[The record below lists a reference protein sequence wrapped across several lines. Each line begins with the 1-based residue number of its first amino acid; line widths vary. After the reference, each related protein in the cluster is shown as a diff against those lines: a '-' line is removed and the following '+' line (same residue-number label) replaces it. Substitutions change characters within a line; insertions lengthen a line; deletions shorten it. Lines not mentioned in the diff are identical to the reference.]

1 MKIFLN
7 IKSLLFF
14 LFFVSGFCGLLY
26 QIIWTRIAFTSF
38 GVISPI
44 LSVVIS
50 VFMLGLSLGSW
61 VGGKWIHYLKKKTN
75 FSAIIFYGLAEIVIG
90 LGAFAVPNLFTI
102 GGTLLLPIGE
112 INSSQYLFL
121 SALILGLSIFPF
133 CFAMGVTYPFMMA
146 FVQESKWEEHTSFS
160 YLYLANVIGATFGT
174 IITAVF
180 LVEKLGFS
188 NTLTFGAFGNFSLA
202 LICLI
207 KGFYDRPSPEVE
219 QSTLPQKIPIVENW
233 LLKKKSRIYLVLF
246 TTGFTSIAMEVA
258 WIRGFTPVLK
268 TTIYAFA
275 AILAMYLFSTLL
287 GSQWYRRDLNK
298 QQTIPTLKLIGTCFL
313 FAFFPIFLSDPRA
326 HPTVTMLLASILPL
340 CIALGY
346 LTPKLIDQVSQGNP
360 NEAGRAYA
368 INIFGGILGP
378 LLAGYFLIPRFGV
391 KLTLVLLAIPYGVLF
406 LYSTNSNEVA
416 KPFKWAIGI
425 TGTFATI
432 VSVFFITTLGFPA
445 GMGKGS
451 LVLRDSTATVV
462 AFGEGMKK
470 RLRVNGIGI
479 TKLTPITKMMAH
491 LPLSIRKKKPESALI
506 IALGM
511 GTTLRS
517 AASWGIDVTCVE
529 LVPSVVKA
537 FPYFF
542 GDASSILNQSN
553 VKVIIDDGRRF
564 LNRTQNKYDVII
576 IDPPPPI
583 EAAST
588 SLLYS
593 REFYKIIAEHLKK
606 DGIFQQWFPYGENKI
621 LEAVVRS
628 LVEVFPYIRVYKSF
642 EGWGFHFLAS
652 MEPFQTPS
660 SKDAVYRLPA
670 RAKDDLIEWVD
681 EAKLPIPSVPSKCLT
696 SRVADSVSCIHFFA
710 SVWGYPWRI
719 ERYFNKSFEK
729 EISVKLILNQKDE
742 SIFISDDQP
751 YNEYYLLRRYKD
763 KQSGSLKMVR

>member
-1 MKIFLN
+1 MQIFLN
-7 IKSLLFF
+7 VKSLLFF

-26 QIIWTRIAFTSF
+26 QIIWTRIAFASF

-61 VGGKWIHYLKKKTN
+61 AGGKWIPYLKKKTS
-75 FSAIIFYGLAEIVIG
+75 FSAITFYGFAEIIIG
-90 LGAFAVPNLFTI
+90 LGAFAVPNLFII
-102 GGTLLLPIGE
+102 GETLLLPLGE

-133 CFAMGVTYPFMMA
+133 CFAMGATYPFMMA
-146 FVQESKWEEHTSFS
+146 FVQESKWEERTSFS
-160 YLYLANVIGATFGT
+160 YLYLANGIGATFGT

-180 LVEKLGFS
+180 LIEKLGFS

-219 QSTLPQKIPIVENW
+219 QPILPSKISIMENW
-233 LLKKKSRIYLVLF
+233 LLSKKSRTYLVLF
-246 TTGFTSIAMEVA
+246 ITGLTSLAMEVT
-258 WIRGFTPVLK
+258 WIRGFTPVVK

-275 AILAMYLFSTLL
+275 AILAAYLFATLL
-287 GSQWYRRDLNK
+287 GSQWYRMNLNK
-298 QQTIPTLKLIGTCFL
+298 QKTIPTLKLVGICFL
-313 FAFFPIFLSDPRA
+313 FAFFPIFVSAPDI
-326 HPTVTMLLASILPL
+326 HPTVPMLLGSILPF

-360 NEAGRAYA
+360 KEAGRAYA
-368 INIFGGILGP
+368 INILGGILGP
-378 LLAGYFLIPRFGV
+378 LFASYFLIPGFGV
-391 KLTLVLLAIPYGVLF
+391 KLTLVLLAMPYGILF
-406 LYSTNSNEVA
+406 LYSANSNEVS

-425 TGTFATI
+425 AGTFATI
-432 VSVFFITTLGFPA
+432 VSFFFITTLEFPT

-462 AFGEGMKK
+462 ALGKGMRK
-470 RLRVNGIGI
+470 RLFVNGIGI

-491 LPLSIRKKKPESALI
+491 LPLSIRKKKPKSALI

-517 AASWGIDVTCVE
+517 AASWGIDVKCVE

-553 VKVIIDDGRRF
+553 VEVIIDDGRRF

-583 EAAST
+583 EAAGS

-593 REFYKIIAEHLKK
+593 CEFYKVITEHLKK
-606 DGIFQQWFPYGENKI
+606 NGIFHQWFPQGEAKI
-621 LEAVVRS
+621 LRAVVRS
-628 LVEVFPYIRVYKSF
+628 LVDIFPYVRVYKSI

-652 MEPFQTPS
+652 MQPFETPTP
-660 SKDAVYRLPA
+660 K
-670 RAKDDLIEWVD
+670 
-681 EAKLPIPSVPSKCLT
+681 
-696 SRVADSVSCIHFFA
+696 DSVSRLPVMAKEDIVEWEPGIQFLNN
-710 SVWGYPWRI
+710 I
-719 ERYFNKSFEK
+719 ELENLIEENFRKSFEK
-729 EISVKLILNQKDE
+729 EIPVELLLNQKDE
-742 SIFISDDQP
+742 LVFISDDQP
-751 YNEYYLLRRYKD
+751 YNEYYLLRRYRDTK
-763 KQSGSLKMVR
+763 SGSLEFAR

>member
-1 MKIFLN
+1 MQIFLN
-7 IKSLLFF
+7 VKSLLFF

-26 QIIWTRIAFTSF
+26 QIIWLRIAFVSF

-44 LSVVIS
+44 VSVVIS

-61 VGGKWIHYLKKKTN
+61 AGGKWISYLKKKTS
-75 FSAIIFYGLAEIVIG
+75 FSAIIFYGFAEIIIG

-102 GGTLLLPIGE
+102 GETLLLPLGA
-112 INSSQYLFL
+112 INSSQYLFF
-121 SALILGLSIFPF
+121 SAFILGLSIFPF
-133 CFAMGVTYPFMMA
+133 CFAMGVTYPFVMA
-146 FVQESKWEEHTSFS
+146 FVQESKWEERTSFS
-160 YLYLANVIGATFGT
+160 YLYLANGIGATFGT

-180 LVEKLGFS
+180 LVEKLGLS
-188 NTLTFGAFGNFSLA
+188 NTLMFGAFGNFFLA

-207 KGFYDRPSPEVE
+207 KGVYGRSSPEVE
-219 QSTLPQKIPIVENW
+219 QPILSSKISVTENW
-233 LLKKKSRIYLVLF
+233 LLHKKTRTYLVLF
-246 TTGFTSIAMEVA
+246 ITGLTCLAMEVT
-258 WIRGFTPVLK
+258 WVRGFTPVLG
-268 TTIYAFA
+268 TTIYTFA
-275 AILAMYLFSTLL
+275 AILATYLFATLL

-298 QQTIPTLKLIGTCFL
+298 QKTISTLKLIGTCFL
-313 FAFFPIFLSDPRA
+313 FSFFPIFLSNPGIR
-326 HPTVTMLLASILPL
+326 PTAPMLLASILPL

-360 NEAGRAYA
+360 REAGRAYA

-378 LLAGYFLIPRFGV
+378 LFAGYFLMPEFGV

-406 LYSTNSNEVA
+406 LYSTNSNEVS
-416 KPFKWAIGI
+416 KLFKWVIGI
-425 TGTFATI
+425 AGTFATI
-432 VSVFFITTLGFPA
+432 VSVLFISSLEFPT
-445 GMGKGS
+445 GIGKRS

-462 AFGEGMKK
+462 AFGEGMRKQ
-470 RLRVNGIGI
+470 LLVNGWGM
-479 TKLTPITKMMAH
+479 TGLTPITKMMAH

-517 AASWGIDVTCVE
+517 AASWGIDVKCVE

-537 FPYFF
+537 LPYFF
-542 GDASSILNQSN
+542 EDASSIISQPN
-553 VKVIIDDGRRF
+553 VEVIIDDGRRF
-564 LNRTQNKYDVII
+564 LKRTRNKYDVII

-606 DGIFQQWFPYGENKI
+606 DGIFQHWFPGGENKI

-628 LVEVFPYIRVYKSF
+628 LVDVFPYIRVYESF

-660 SKDAVYRLPA
+660 PKDSVSRLPA
-670 RAKDDLIEWVD
+670 IAKDDIVEWAKGIEFYSEHLSNIIKKSND
-681 EAKLPIPSVPSKCLT
+681 L
-696 SRVADSVSCIHFFA
+696 
-710 SVWGYPWRI
+710 
-719 ERYFNKSFEK
+719 EREDLLEEYFSLSFEK
-729 EISVKLILNQKDE
+729 EIPVELLLNQKDE

-763 KQSGSLKMVR
+763 KKSGSFKFIR

>member
-1 MKIFLN
+1 MQIFLN
-7 IKSLLFF
+7 VKSLLFF

-26 QIIWTRIAFTSF
+26 QIIWTRIAFVSF

-44 LSVVIS
+44 VSVVIS

-61 VGGKWIHYLKKKTN
+61 AGGKWIPYLKKKTS
-75 FSAIIFYGLAEIVIG
+75 FSAIIFYGFAEIIIG

-102 GGTLLLPIGE
+102 GETLLLPLGE

-121 SALILGLSIFPF
+121 SALILGLSIYPF
-133 CFAMGVTYPFMMA
+133 CFAMGATYPFMMA
-146 FVQESKWEEHTSFS
+146 FVQESKWEERTSFS
-160 YLYLANVIGATFGT
+160 YLYLANGIGATFGT

-207 KGFYDRPSPEVE
+207 KGFYGKANPELGGPILPPS
-219 QSTLPQKIPIVENW
+219 KILVIENW
-233 LLKKKSRIYLVLF
+233 LLNKKSRTYLILF
-246 TTGFTSIAMEVA
+246 ITGLTSLAMEVT
-258 WIRGFTPVLK
+258 WIRGFTPVLG

-275 AILAMYLFSTLL
+275 GVLATYLFSMIL
-287 GSQWYRRDLNK
+287 GSHLYRRDLNK
-298 QQTIPTLKLIGTCFL
+298 KKTISTLKLIGACFL
-313 FAFFPIFLSDPRA
+313 FAFFPIFLSDPRT
-326 HPTVTMLLASILPL
+326 HPVGIMLLASILPL

-360 NEAGRAYA
+360 KEAGRAYA

-378 LLAGYFLIPRFGV
+378 LFASYFLIPGFGV
-391 KLTLVLLAIPYGVLF
+391 KLTLVLLAMPYGVLF
-406 LYSTNSNEVA
+406 LYSANSNEVS

-425 TGTFATI
+425 AGTFATI
-432 VSVFFITTLGFPA
+432 VSFFFITTLEFPT

-462 AFGEGMKK
+462 ALGKGMRKK
-470 RLRVNGIGI
+470 LFVNGMGI
-479 TKLTPITKMMAH
+479 TILTPITKMMAH
-491 LPLSIRKKKPESALI
+491 LPLSIRKKKPKSALI

-517 AASWGIDVTCVE
+517 AASWGIDVKCVE

-537 FPYFF
+537 LPYFF
-542 GDASSILNQSN
+542 EDASSILSQPN
-553 VKVIIDDGRRF
+553 VEVIIDDGRRF

-583 EAAST
+583 EAASS

-593 REFYKIIAEHLKK
+593 REFYEIIAEHLQKG
-606 DGIFQQWFPYGENKI
+606 GIFQQWFPYGETKI
-621 LEAVVRS
+621 FEAVVRS
-628 LVEVFPYIRVYKSF
+628 LVDVFPYIRVYKSF

-660 SKDAVYRLPA
+660 PKDSVSRLPA
-670 RAKDDLIEWVD
+670 IAKDDIVEWAKGIEFYND
-681 EAKLPIPSVPSKCLT
+681 L
-696 SRVADSVSCIHFFA
+696 
-710 SVWGYPWRI
+710 
-719 ERYFNKSFEK
+719 EREDLLEEYFSLSFEK
-729 EISVKLILNQKDE
+729 EIPVELLLNQKDE

-763 KQSGSLKMVR
+763 KKSGSFKFIR

>member
-1 MKIFLN
+1 MTDEESNEEPPPIIAILNIYKVKIFLN

-26 QIIWTRIAFTSF
+26 QIIWLRIAFASF

-61 VGGKWIHYLKKKTN
+61 AGGKWIPYLKKKTN

-102 GGTLLLPIGE
+102 GGTLLLPLGE
-112 INSSQYLFL
+112 INSSQYLFI

-146 FVQESKWEEHTSFS
+146 FVQESKWEARSSFS
-160 YLYLANVIGATFGT
+160 FLYLANGIGATFGT

-188 NTLTFGAFGNFSLA
+188 HTLTFGALGNFSLA

-207 KGFYDRPSPEVE
+207 KGFYDRPNPKVE
-219 QSTLPQKIPIVENW
+219 QPIPSSKISAIENW
-233 LLKKKSRIYLVLF
+233 LLNKKSRAYLVLF
-246 TTGFTSIAMEVA
+246 ITGLTSLAMEVT
-258 WIRGFTPVLK
+258 WVRCFTPVLK
-268 TTIYAFA
+268 TTIYTFA
-275 AILAMYLFSTLL
+275 AILATYLFSTLL

-298 QQTIPTLKLIGTCFL
+298 QKTIPALKLIGACFL
-313 FAFFPIFLSDPRA
+313 FSFFPIFLSDPGI
-326 HPTVTMLLASILPL
+326 HPTRNMLLASIFPL
-340 CIALGY
+340 CITLGY
-346 LTPKLIDQVSQGNP
+346 LTPKLIDQISQGNP

-378 LLAGYFLIPRFGV
+378 LLAGYFLIPGFGV

-406 LYSTNSNEVA
+406 LYSTNSNEVS
-416 KPFKWAIGI
+416 KSFNWVIGI
-425 TGTFATI
+425 AGTFASI
-432 VSVFFITTLGFPA
+432 VSVFFITTSELPTGI
-445 GMGKGS
+445 GKGF

-470 RLRVNGIGI
+470 RLLVNGIGI
-479 TKLTPITKMMAH
+479 THLTPITKMMAH
-491 LPLSIRKKKPESALI
+491 LPLSIRKRKPESALI

-517 AASWGIDVTCVE
+517 AASWGIDVKCVE
-529 LVPSVVKA
+529 LVPSVVEA
-537 FPYFF
+537 LPYFF
-542 GDASSILNQSN
+542 EDASSVLSQPN
-553 VKVIIDDGRRF
+553 VEVIIDDGRRF
-564 LNRTQNKYDVII
+564 LNRTQKKYDAII
-576 IDPPPPI
+576 IDPPPPV

-593 REFYKIIAEHLKK
+593 REFYKSLAEHLKK
-606 DGIFQQWFPYGENKI
+606 DGIVQHWFAYGEKKI
-621 LEAVVRS
+621 FEAVVRS
-628 LVEVFPYIRVYKSF
+628 LVDVFPYIRVYKSL

-660 SKDAVYRLPA
+660 SKDSVSRLPTM
-670 RAKDDLIEWVD
+670 AKDDLVEW
-681 EAKLPIPSVPSKCLT
+681 AKGKELFNDL
-696 SRVADSVSCIHFFA
+696 
-710 SVWGYPWRI
+710 
-719 ERYFNKSFEK
+719 EREKQVEEYFNLSFEN
-729 EISVKLILNQKDE
+729 EIPVELLLNQKDK
-742 SIFISDDQP
+742 SIFISDDRP
-751 YNEYYLLRRYKD
+751 YNEYFFLRRYND
-763 KQSGSLKMVR
+763 KKSGSYEWIQ